1 LASCS
6 SSSSV
11 TLLPSSQDKEGANSG
26 DSCTGKIVPRG
37 SKEAL
42 STSERVALQL
52 KAAMKRKL
60 PALRHLAPG
69 VEIPARTSV
78 DNVRRKQA
86 SEVVRAGR
94 EPMRS
99 PSRTEGAGEIKPGE
113 ENIPTRKKSTAGPSS
128 QPEEETDDEIEILD
142 VPTGRLPPREE
153 SSHPTDPKRRK
164 QDKSPSTTHG
174 EVSGDKTGKRFE
186 NLVAGKEGNNRL
198 VREAEA
204 GVFNVDGSAAE
215 RTAAVA
221 EWVMTASMFRG
232 DLAGTGIE
240 RPPDAACQEPR
251 PSRPE
256 VLALD
261 EEPRQAAGTGISNSV
276 ERTSATACQEPRPP
290 SCEVLALDEE
300 PRQAAAAQAPSTDLR
315 EISASTGNQESSG
328 PVENPGASI
337 CEPSGDPVASHV
349 GEDGGERE
357 EAGAAALEAD
367 VQSAVQAVIKSC
379 EAFLPAAELQKV
391 DKKLSKYV
399 NSIAPQFQG
408 SAGLGS
414 YIVKRWALLDAKK
427 KNVYLLLRDILDEL
441 RKVRGEGRGGT
452 ASELSDGQALQQ
464 QLPLDTDDGQQPH
477 LSTNKQ
483 LEQRASIEKGQQQQQ
498 TSGDAV
504 KKRAVLLSV
513 ARPEATGITRTAGD
527 SQSGAN
533 PSEKNAAGPGGGKPE
548 VPAPG
553 GSKKDRTVSSQHI
566 RKLEKA
572 LALCGKKIKELEAT
586 EVDLNN
592 SEDDDTYL
600 LEARLVIQ
608 SEDMPENFVV
618 VSLSKNGPD
627 HRRAGVRQ
635 NYDFNIGLKGS
646 CSDVL

>member
-1 LASCS
+1 
-6 SSSSV
+6 
-11 TLLPSSQDKEGANSG
+11 
-26 DSCTGKIVPRG
+26 
-37 SKEAL
+37 
-42 STSERVALQL
+42 
-52 KAAMKRKL
+52 MKRKL

-69 VEIPARTSV
+69 VEIPARTEPGTAV
-78 DNVRRKQA
+78 ANVRRKQA
-86 SEVVRAGR
+86 SEVVQAGK

-99 PSRTEGAGEIKPGE
+99 SSRTEGADSSLFHCEIKPGE

-142 VPTGRLPPREE
+142 VPTGRLPPRE
-153 SSHPTDPKRRK
+153 SSLATDPKRRK
-164 QDKSPSTTHG
+164 QDKNHSTTHG

-198 VREAEA
+198 VREDEA
-204 GVFNVDGSAAE
+204 GVLNVDGSAAE

-232 DLAGTGIE
+232 DLAGTGVE

-251 PSRPE
+251 PPRPE

-261 EEPRQAAGTGISNSV
+261 EEPRQAAGAGISNSV
-276 ERTSATACQEPRPP
+276 ERPPAAACQEPRPP
-290 SCEVLALDEE
+290 RIEVLALDEE
-300 PRQAAAAQAPSTDLR
+300 PRQAAAAQADSTDLR
-315 EISASTGNQESSG
+315 EISASTGNQESSSG

-337 CEPSGDPVASHV
+337 CEPVGDPVASHA
-349 GEDGGERE
+349 GE

-379 EAFLPAAELQKV
+379 EAFLPAAEFKKV

-414 YIVKRWALLDAKK
+414 YIAKRWALLDAKK

-452 ASELSDGQALQQ
+452 TSELSDGQALQQ
-464 QLPLDTDDGQQPH
+464 QLPLDTDDGQQPQ
-477 LSTNKQ
+477 LGANKQ
-483 LEQRASIEKGQQQQQ
+483 LEQRASIEKGQQQQKQ
-498 TSGDAV
+498 TPGEAV

-513 ARPEATGITRTAGD
+513 ARPEATGMTHTAGD
-527 SQSGAN
+527 SQSGASH
-533 PSEKNAAGPGGGKPE
+533 SEKNAAGPSSGKKAPGVQPE

-553 GSKKDRTVSSQHI
+553 GSKKERTVSSQHI

-572 LALCGKKIKELEAT
+572 LALCGKKINELEAT

-608 SEDMPENFVV
+608 SEDIP
-618 VSLSKNGPD
+618 
-627 HRRAGVRQ
+627 
-635 NYDFNIGLKGS
+635 
-646 CSDVL
+646 